1 VMNNH
6 FAMMVLVRPMLAD
19 TSVTLNREVEQFNNP
34 WWLNNANTETTEDS
48 KVRKPKKQMNKDE
61 RKQYNKKITYECLK
75 TANRNEQLAEKMAK
89 KKVPRIR
96 HRK

>member
-1 VMNNH
+1 
-6 FAMMVLVRPMLAD
+6 ML
-19 TSVTLNREVEQFNNP
+19 TLRQRRTQRLGNQ
-34 WWLNNANTETTEDS
+34 
-48 KVRKPKKQMNKDE
+48 KKQMNKDE